1 MRTLMAG
8 LVLAHALVFG
18 GVAAASAPLR
28 FDERVI
34 GQLDGSPTDMA
45 IARLNTGLR
54 PDIAVAVQRG
64 GTEPGGVQL
73 ALSGFGGLV
82 LQPFVQ
88 GGITPYRVG
97 VGDLDNDGDRDVVV
111 PNTVSQDLTLFG
123 NDGAGGLAVTA
134 TPAVPY
140 LTRGIAVANVIGD
153 WRPDVVTSST
163 DDPDGATS
171 ASLRIFPAGAGP
183 PVTVPAEEFFSAAES
198 IAAVDLNRDGR
209 RDVAAVDGSGVFVA
223 YRTTAGF
230 EPLRRVAFVE
240 DLPFDIAA
248 ADLDGDGLTDL
259 ATANL
264 IGARVA
270 VVLRKPDNS
279 GFEPPRY
286 VDAGAGSAHIAIA
299 DFDGDR
305 RNDIAVSL
313 LDAGKVAVIRG
324 ARRGEF
330 HPAQLFDAG
339 AVPLAL
345 DAADMDAD
353 GDPDLAV
360 ADRDSNELRLLVNRR
375 RR

>member
-1 MRTLMAG
+1 MRSLLAG

-18 GVAAASAPLR
+18 GVAVASPPLR

-34 GQLDGSPTDMA
+34 GQVEGFPTDIA
-45 IARLNTGLR
+45 IARLNAGRR
-54 PDIAVAVQRG
+54 PDLVVAVQVS
-64 GTEPGGVQL
+64 GTEPGGVQV
-73 ALSGFGGLV
+73 ALNRFGGFR

-88 GGITPYRVG
+88 GGVTPYRVG
-97 VGDLDNDGDRDVVV
+97 VGDLDNDGDTDVVV
-111 PNTVSQDLTLFG
+111 PNTVSEDLTVFG

-163 DDPDGATS
+163 DDPDGSTS
-171 ASLRIFPAGAGP
+171 ASLRILPAGDGP
-183 PVTVPAEEFFSAAES
+183 PVTVPADEPFSPAES
-198 IAAVDLNRDGR
+198 IVAVDLNRDGR
-209 RDVAAVDGSGVFVA
+209 RDLAAVDLSGVFVA
-223 YRTTAGF
+223 YRTAAGF
-230 EPLRRVAFVE
+230 EPARRVASVE

-248 ADLDGDGLTDL
+248 GDLNGDGLTDL

-270 VVLRKPDNS
+270 VLLRRRDNS

-299 DFDGDR
+299 DFDGDC
-305 RNDIAVSL
+305 RNDVAVSL

-324 ARRGEF
+324 ARRGAF
-330 HPAQLFDAG
+330 HPAQHYDAG
-339 AVPLAL
+339 PVPLAL
-345 DAADMDAD
+345 ATADFDGD

-360 ADRDSNELRLLVNRR
+360 ANRDSQELRLLVNRGR
-375 RR
+375 R